1 MNILDS
7 SNGSSIEYNT
17 IVYQAIVYALTIPLF
32 VLTTTGRLDL
42 FISNAVGLLSA
53 NQFIKPNYLFVWR
66 WISCKNF

>member
-66 WISCKNF
+66 